1 MKFFYQSHKN
11 IKQNKIM
18 NITKIFAFSAIA
30 TLPFLASCTTWNNWY
45 NSKYKATWLDT
56 VVQRGQSGKELVM
69 RWVKEGRVSCFSDW
83 GWWGSDRTS
92 LFEYACGQ
100 HDEGLLLFCLRHPD
114 SEGDEMHAQVLKF
127 LLSTDSYWVTQ
138 STVDAICSSG
148 ILSADD
154 IDCVNETRSLQLLRL
169 ARESGT
175 AGSAFPL
182 LVKNWIRLG
191 ADVNAVDEAGNS
203 ILVLAIK
210 NGWNPDC
217 VEILL
222 QNGARCSSKEATEI
236 FFAWFR
242 NAFFGEDL
250 SSWEK
255 ALSPEN
261 CEKVLGRSVETSAP
275 LEKPAPAVE
284 IRSVNLTPEIL
295 AALVRFGVDLS
306 IVNENGETLLFYSWK
321 QDRDG
326 DAFKLLSAAGAQFS
340 EKEEETVSRVLYQEK
355 IELLA
360 KSLSK
365 EVQRATPNADRIRD
379 LISEGANVNK
389 QIDGHSPLYFVFLKN
404 PDCAEVLVSAGAK
417 LLPEEKKQMAAT
429 LKKEFTK
436 AIADSDIESV
446 KRCIVGGVDV
456 NEPIVGKGEKEG
468 QTCSPLFLVELL
480 RTMNEVNRSAA
491 LKQGT
496 TDMERAYLLNTL
508 GYSHR
513 PGEIAKLLKN
523 AGAKMS
529 EEEERYIRKTRLQ
542 ALIVGGIWEEI
553 AAGVKNG
560 SLDLKEP
567 LFDGENGFHA
577 LALCNFD
584 IDESVIAALKKAGA
598 NINKKNDEK
607 KSPLAIAIENSNVR
621 AVSALLR
628 HGANPNDNVPV
639 KGAFGEAGEMPLMR
653 LALEQYNNLIAR
665 KRNGKEV
672 EWEEIKKANEVVSLM
687 AKATGTEITDL

>member
-1 MKFFYQSHKN
+1 MQ
-11 IKQNKIM
+11 
-18 NITKIFAFSAIA
+18 
-30 TLPFLASCTTWNNWY
+30 
-45 NSKYKATWLDT
+45 
-56 VVQRGQSGKELVM
+56 
-69 RWVKEGRVSCFSDW
+69 WVNEGRISCFSDRAMIRRSYIE
-83 GWWGSDRTS
+83 GVDGFISIEGSFMKTFMVNAMARGEIECVRGFEGSHMVS
-92 LFEYACGQ
+92 LFEYACYDKN
-100 HDEGLLLFCLRHPD
+100 DEDLILFCLRHPD
-114 SEGDEMHAQVLKF
+114 SEGNEMHAQVLNF
-127 LLSTDSYWVTQ
+127 LLSTDSYWVTR

-154 IDCVNETRSLQLLRL
+154 IDRVNESRSLQLLRL
-169 ARESGT
+169 ASESGV
-175 AGSAFPL
+175 FLPL
-182 LVKNWIRLG
+182 LVENWICRG

-203 ILVLAIK
+203 ILALAIK
-210 NGWNPDC
+210 NGWNPDL

-222 QNGARCSSKEATEI
+222 RNGARCSSKEATEI

-242 NAFFGEDL
+242 DAFSGEDL

-261 CEKVLGRSVETSAP
+261 CEKVLGRSVDTSSP

-306 IVNENGETLLFYSWK
+306 IVNENGETPLFYSWK

-326 DAFKLLSAAGAQFS
+326 DAFKLLFNAGARFS
-340 EKEEETVSRVLYQEK
+340 EKEEETVSRELHQEK
-355 IELLA
+355 IELLS
-360 KSLSK
+360 KSLSE

-404 PDCAEVLVSAGAK
+404 PDCASVLVSAGAK

-446 KRCIVGGVDV
+446 KRCIAGGVDV

-496 TDMERAYLLNTL
+496 NDMERAYLLNTL
-508 GYSHR
+508 GYSYR

-672 EWEEIKKANEVVSLM
+672 EWEEIKRANEVVSLM